1 MFECVLDAAQLR
13 MVTHRLEGII
23 DSTADSL
30 RFYNLGNRTERNVQH
45 LGAKPAVDM
54 EDTLSL

>member
-1 MFECVLDAAQLR
+1 MDAAQLR